1 MTENMKKPKSVVTR
15 LEDTWPGT
23 TSDQRE
29 LVVAEVNRGISR
41 MALPR
46 RWTQKELRQKK
57 LIYVGMEQREVLNAF
72 RQLRTQLMQKRRS
85 DNITVMMAAAGNGEG
100 ACALN
105 AINLAA
111 AFALDPQKTALYV
124 DCNPY
129 QPSAEKFMLGR
140 PRYGVTDY
148 LDQPDL
154 PLERII
160 YPTGVDRL
168 RIIPIGMAAMAAA
181 EQFHSVR
188 MQTLI
193 AELKQRYR
201 DRFIIIN
208 APSLTTSSES
218 QVIAQYCDMTVLV
231 APYGKVKPIEIDT
244 AYQAIDKHRL
254 AGMIYSY
261 L

>member
-1 MTENMKKPKSVVTR
+1 MSEKLKRPNSVVTR
-15 LEDTWPGT
+15 LDEPWPGAGP
-23 TSDQRE
+23 DQRD
-29 LVVAEVNRGISR
+29 LVVAEVNRGIGR

-46 RWTQKELRQKK
+46 RWSQKELRQKK
-57 LIYVGMEQREVLNAF
+57 LISVGMEQRQVLNAF
-72 RQLRTQLMQKRRS
+72 RQLRTQLMHKRRS
-85 DNITVMMAAAGNGEG
+85 ENLTVMMSSAGPSEN
-100 ACALN
+100 ASALN

-129 QPSAEKFMLGR
+129 QPSAERFMLGR

-148 LDQPDL
+148 LEQPDM
-154 PLERII
+154 PVERII
-160 YPTGVDRL
+160 YPTGLDRL
-168 RIIPIGMAAMAAA
+168 RIIPVGLASMAAA

-193 AELKQRYR
+193 AELKQRYK
-201 DRFIIIN
+201 DRFIIVN
-208 APSLTTSSES
+208 APSVTASSEA
-218 QVIAQYCDMTVLV
+218 QVLAQYCDMTVLV
-231 APYGKVKPIEIDT
+231 APYGRVTSAEME
-244 AYQAIDKHRL
+244 AAFRAIDNHRL

>member
-1 MTENMKKPKSVVTR
+1 MTEKLKRPNSVVTR
-15 LEDTWPGT
+15 LEETWPGAA
-23 TSDQRE
+23 SDQRD
-29 LVVAEVNRGISR
+29 LVVAEVNRGIGR

-57 LIYVGMEQREVLNAF
+57 LIHVGMAQRQVLNAF

-85 DNITVMMAAAGNGEG
+85 DNLTVMMSAAGTGEG
-100 ACALN
+100 CSALN

-129 QPSAEKFMLGR
+129 QPSAERFMLGR
-140 PRYGVTDY
+140 PRYGVTDF
-148 LDQPDL
+148 LEQPDM

-160 YPTGVDRL
+160 YPTGLDRL
-168 RIIPIGMAAMAAA
+168 RIIPVGQTAMAAA

-193 AELKQRYR
+193 AELKLRYK
-201 DRFIIIN
+201 DRFIIVN
-208 APSLTTSSES
+208 APSMTASSEA
-218 QVIAQYCDMTVLV
+218 QVLAQYCDMTVLV
-231 APYGKVKPIEIDT
+231 APYGRVTPADMET
-244 AYQAIDKHRL
+244 AYRSIDKYRL